1 MYLTYLRF
9 STGRQLGAAG
19 VGGEYAKLSQDVP
32 DVGAE
37 AESTG
42 SS

>member
-19 VGGEYAKLSQDVP
+19 VGGECTKLSQDVP

-37 AESTG
+37 AESMG